1 MKLHWI
7 QHVPFE
13 GLGFIEDIAQMK
25 GFDIS
30 STRVFEPGHSFPD
43 FEGLNLIV
51 IMGGPMGVYDIN
63 EYPWLIK
70 EKEFIRSAIKNKIKI
85 IGICLGAQLIADV
98 LGAKIKKNNEKEIGW
113 FKIFPDKNYQGKLS
127 GIFEAEPEVFHWHGD
142 TFDIPDKSMLVCSSE
157 GCTNQAFDYNGQVFG
172 LQFHLETTKDSAKSL
187 IENCNDEIQTT
198 KKFIQ
203 AEKDIIG
210 NESKYLKINEMMK
223 TVFER
228 IIG

>member
-70 EKEFIRSAIKNKIKI
+70 EKEFIRSAIENKIKI

-113 FKIFPDKNYQGKLS
+113 FKIFPDKNYQGTLS

-142 TFDIPDKSMLVCSSE
+142 TFNIPDESMLVCSSE

-228 IIG
+228 IIC

>member
-70 EKEFIRSAIKNKIKI
+70 EKEFIRSAIENKIKI
-85 IGICLGAQLIADV
+85 IGICLGAQLITDV
-98 LGAKIKKNNEKEIGW
+98 LGAKIKKK
-113 FKIFPDKNYQGKLS
+113 
-127 GIFEAEPEVFHWHGD
+127 
-142 TFDIPDKSMLVCSSE
+142 
-157 GCTNQAFDYNGQVFG
+157 
-172 LQFHLETTKDSAKSL
+172 
-187 IENCNDEIQTT
+187 
-198 KKFIQ
+198 
-203 AEKDIIG
+203 
-210 NESKYLKINEMMK
+210 
-223 TVFER
+223 
-228 IIG
+228 